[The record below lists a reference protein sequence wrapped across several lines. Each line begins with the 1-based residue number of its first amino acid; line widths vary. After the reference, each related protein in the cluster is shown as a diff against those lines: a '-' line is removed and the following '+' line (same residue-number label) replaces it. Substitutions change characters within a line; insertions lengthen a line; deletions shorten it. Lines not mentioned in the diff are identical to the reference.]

1 MKGFRPTSKELD
13 FVRKGVTRI
22 FGNRIIRIMTTKL
35 TLTVDKEIIEAA
47 KVYARKNGRSLSALI
62 ENYLKA
68 LVQKNEDKEDLSPK
82 VKSLLGSINAP
93 KDFDY
98 KKELQEVIMKQYPK

>member
-1 MKGFRPTSKELD
+1 
-13 FVRKGVTRI
+13 
-22 FGNRIIRIMTTKL
+22 MTTKL

-82 VKSLLGSINAP
+82 VKSLLGSIKAP

-98 KKELQEVIMKQYPK
+98 KKALQEVIMKQYPK